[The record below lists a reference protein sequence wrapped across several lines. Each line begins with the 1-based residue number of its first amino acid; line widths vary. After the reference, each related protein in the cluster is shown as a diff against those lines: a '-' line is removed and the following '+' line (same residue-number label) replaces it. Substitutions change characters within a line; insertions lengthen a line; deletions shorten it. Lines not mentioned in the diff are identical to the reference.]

1 MSFDEVEMF
10 AVVLTLILASC
21 MISLVC
27 IYLFRFVR
35 DHTTMLTYDINKD
48 TLKKARNVNM
58 RLNRHCGS
66 LKPGFIDR
74 QMISGGEITEQPTAQ
89 TGTYC
94 SKL

>member
-1 MSFDEVEMF
+1 MTSIKTHF
-10 AVVLTLILASC
+10 
-21 MISLVC
+21 
-27 IYLFRFVR
+27 
-35 DHTTMLTYDINKD
+35 
-48 TLKKARNVNM
+48 KKARNVNM

-89 TGTYC
+89 TGTYF